1 MYRCTRTCRGTCT
14 NTDKH
19 TCTYTMPCVQ
29 GMLYPFRASKATEA
43 LIYMYSRWG
52 TENEGLRIAA
62 HMDTIQREERKA
74 SDGTRTLLKPRDQG
88 ETRRKI

>member
-14 NTDKH
+14 NTDRH

-29 GMLYPFRASKATEA
+29 GMLSPFRASKATEA
-43 LIYMYSRWG
+43 LIYMHSRWG
-52 TENEGLRIAA
+52 TENEGLRIPA

-74 SDGTRTLLKPRDQG
+74 SDITRTLLKPRDHG
-88 ETRRKI
+88 ETWRKI